1 MRFPALLSLS
11 LVLLTGPLLAQ
22 NGDRPGETQAPLPSH
37 LVIPPTPVLSA
48 EESMRTFRVAPGFR
62 VELVAA
68 EPLVVNPV
76 AMSFGPDGRLWVVEF
91 RGYMPD
97 AEGRGEL
104 EKVGVIAT
112 LRDTDGDGRMDKRT
126 EFMSGLVLAR
136 AMALVDDGVLVAEP
150 PKLWFARDT
159 NGDGVADTKTEVA
172 SDYGITTNPEHT
184 ANGLLRGLDNWIYS
198 ANYTSRFRYEGDG
211 RFSREVTISRGQW
224 GISQDDAGRI
234 YYNSNSDPLRG
245 DMVPSEYFARNPY
258 LAAPQGSG
266 IRTVPANLRIWP
278 ARVTPGVNRGYQILN
293 EEGKITSMTAASGPV
308 IYRGDLFPADYA
320 GNAFVPEPTG
330 NLIKRILLTE
340 KDGVV
345 SGRNAIEGD
354 EFLTS
359 TDERF
364 RPVNLANGPDGA
376 LYVADMSRG
385 LIQHRIYLTSFL
397 RKQVEERGLADNI
410 TNGRIY
416 RIVPEGAA
424 PPRASFDLTRQSTA
438 ELISHLGKANG
449 WWRDTA
455 QRLLVERRD
464 PAATAPLKALARDT
478 GAPALARLHA
488 LWTLEGLAQADR
500 ATVAAALADPDD
512 RVVIAAMRIAEPLMA
527 ADDNSDLV
535 GRVIAA
541 RGQKAPARITLQKA
555 LSLGSSQAPAALAAL
570 AELAARHGKET
581 YMADAIAS
589 GLIGR
594 EPEFIAL
601 ISRAPEAA
609 ANAAATVTRAASAL
623 LRSGRADPIT
633 ALLNQ
638 LDPGSSTPAWVRA
651 ALLDGVERFLPKTPD
666 GKPVA
671 AMIAVEPTALIR
683 LASDK
688 AQPESGKAAD
698 LASLL
703 KWQGKPGLA
712 EETAAIAS
720 RLTPAQKGLFEQGRE
735 IYATV
740 CAACHQAN
748 GEGLSGLAPQL
759 LYSRYALGPE
769 EALIRI
775 VLSGKERNGLV
786 MPPIQQT
793 LDDEGVAAV
802 LTYLRQSWGHN
813 AAPVAP
819 TTVATIREAIHGR
832 EEPWTDEELAPFFR
846 QR

>member
-1 MRFPALLSLS
+1 MRLPALLAA
-11 LVLLTGPLLAQ
+11 LVVLASPLLAQ
-22 NGDRPGETQAPLPSH
+22 NGDRPGETQAPLPAH
-37 LVIPPTPVLSA
+37 LRIPPTPVLSA
-48 EESMRTFRVAPGFR
+48 EDSMKTFRVAPGFR

-112 LRDTDGDGRMDKRT
+112 LRDTDGDGRMDERT

-136 AMALVDDGVLVAEP
+136 ALALVDDGVLVAEP
-150 PKLWFARDT
+150 PRLWFARDT

-198 ANYTSRFRYEGDG
+198 ANYSARFRYEGDG

-224 GISQDDAGRI
+224 GITQDDAGRVF
-234 YYNSNSDPLRG
+234 YNSNSDPFRG
-245 DMVPSEYFARNPY
+245 DLVPAEYFARNPF
-258 LAAPQGSG
+258 LVAPQGSG
-266 IRTVPANLRIWP
+266 IRIVPANLRIWP
-278 ARVTPGVNRGYQILN
+278 ARVTPGVNRGYRILN
-293 EEGKITSMTAASGPV
+293 EEGKITAMTAASGPA
-308 IYRGDLFPADYA
+308 IYRGDLFPSDYA
-320 GNAFVPEPTG
+320 GNAFVPEPAG
-330 NLIKRILLTE
+330 NLIKRIALTE
-340 KDGVV
+340 KDGIVT
-345 SGRNAIEGD
+345 GRNAIEGD

-364 RPVNLANGPDGA
+364 RPVNLTNGPDGA

-385 LIQHRIYLTSFL
+385 LVQHRIYLTSFL
-397 RKQVEERGLADNI
+397 RKQVEERNLAGNI

-424 PPRASFDLTRQSTA
+424 VQRTAFDLTRQTTA
-438 ELISHLGKANG
+438 ELVGHLSKANG

-464 PAATAPLKALARDT
+464 PAAVAPLRALART
-478 GAPALARLHA
+478 VQAPAVARLHA
-488 LWTLEGLAQADR
+488 LWTLEGMAHVDLE
-500 ATVAAALADPDD
+500 TILAALGDPDEK
-512 RVVIAAMRIAEPLMA
+512 VVMAAMRVAEPVLA
-527 ADDNSDLV
+527 ADDNSALV
-535 GRVIAA
+535 GQIIAA
-541 RGQKAPARITLQKA
+541 MGPDAPARVTLQKA
-555 LSLGSSQAPAALAAL
+555 LTLGSSPSPAALAAL
-570 AELAARHGKET
+570 ADFAARFGRQT

-601 ISRAPEAA
+601 IAGAA
-609 ANAAATVTRAASAL
+609 KAENAASTVTLAASAL

-633 ALLNQ
+633 ALLDQ
-638 LDPGSSTPAWVRA
+638 LDPKSDTPTWIRS
-651 ALLDGVERFLPKTPD
+651 ALLAGVERFLPKTPD

-671 AMIAVEPTALIR
+671 AMIAVEPTALIA
-683 LASDK
+683 LASSRE
-688 AQPESGKAAD
+688 QPEAKKAAE

-703 KWQGKPGLA
+703 KWQGKPGLEA
-712 EETAAIAS
+712 ETAAIAA
-720 RLTPAQKGLFEQGRE
+720 RLGPEQKIQFENGRD
-735 IYATV
+735 IYAAV
-740 CAACHQAN
+740 CAACHQTN

-793 LDDEGVAAV
+793 LDNEGVASV

-813 AAPVAP
+813 ADPVSAAK
-819 TTVATIREAIHGR
+819 VAGVREAIHGR
-832 EEPWTDEELAPFFR
+832 EDPWTDQELAPFFR